1 MNVARRVATALC
13 LTAAVCLLAIQAP
26 VPTGPGID
34 PDDVR
39 ASLGRP
45 LPRPDAPAAAIAFRQ
60 LQWQDHHGSYR
71 ANGLMEAKAH
81 LSAMRALARERQ
93 PPAGPRSG
101 MALAPSPEASGDP
114 VPPSGASASAASA
127 GINSS
132 GWTWLG
138 PGNI

>member
-60 LQWQDHHGSYR
+60 LQWRGHTRPGPAPR
-71 ANGLMEAKAH
+71 APGGGGGL
-81 LSAMRALARERQ
+81 RAPRAPGRGAR
-93 PPAGPRSG
+93 PPPDPRRG
-101 MALAPSPEASGDP
+101 GAPR
-114 VPPSGASASAASA
+114 PP
-127 GINSS
+127 
-132 GWTWLG
+132 
-138 PGNI
+138 PPP